1 MDKRFRYVF
10 SFLAVTLVFFVL
22 MPKAAATSATL
33 NGIEVKPLNNSYEI
47 TLNTDQ
53 AVPLKTTST
62 DGDKM
67 IIDLKNIMPSKS
79 VNTVYNNASNIDHV
93 LIQPV
98 GDDLRIT
105 VQGLNV
111 ATANVLLNA
120 PKVPSDLIAAP
131 PTTEITLNRA
141 IDSYTPIVPEENSN
155 EFGDILSLTNIDLKN
170 LMTPSGIGWFL
181 GLGIIMFFL
190 LRSMRETKE
199 QAQRYELSP
208 KDILRQRAELKKKAS
223 SEIDVYSEI
232 SKAQNK
238 FNESLKRKQSLPQQN
253 VSVQNYGMREY
264 QNSQVNPYSQIS
276 KRPPAAAASMPIQQ
290 SATAPK
296 PTMNKLQE
304 AVQAINQRNAAMQAK
319 VEQESAPFVAEKP
332 AMTNREIQN
341 AEARLNNIRFLENM
355 TNIYEKNGRVDLA
368 QNIREK
374 IRQKNI

>member
-1 MDKRFRYVF
+1 MDKKFRY
-10 SFLAVTLVFFVL
+10 AVGLSVVVLVFFVF
-22 MPKAAATSATL
+22 MQKATATEAIL

-53 AVPLKTTST
+53 AIPLKTNSP
-62 DGDKM
+62 DSNKM
-67 IIDLKNIMPSKS
+67 VIDLKNIMPSKS

-105 VQGLNV
+105 IQGLNV
-111 ATANVLLNA
+111 AAANVLLNA

-141 IDSYTPIVPEENSN
+141 IDSYTPITPEEG
-155 EFGDILSLTNIDLKN
+155 EADFGDILSLTNIDLKN
-170 LMTPSGIGWFL
+170 LMTPSGLGWLF

-190 LRSMRETKE
+190 LRSMKETKE
-199 QAQRYELSP
+199 QAKKYEFSP
-208 KDILRQRAELKKKAS
+208 KDILRQKSELKKAAADV
-223 SEIDVYSEI
+223 DVYAEI

-238 FNESLKRKQSLPQQN
+238 FNESLKRKQSLPKQN
-253 VSVQNYGMREY
+253 ISLQSYGMKEY
-264 QNSQVNPYSQIS
+264 QNSQINPYNQIS
-276 KRPPAAAASMPIQQ
+276 KNPGASTPIQQ
-290 SATAPK
+290 STTAPK

-304 AVQAINQRNAAMQAK
+304 AVQAINQKNASIQAREE
-319 VEQESAPFVAEKP
+319 EQVSTPIAVKP
-332 AMTNREIQN
+332 TITNKEIQR
-341 AEARLNNIRFLENM
+341 AEARLNNVRFLENM
-355 TNIYEKNGRVDLA
+355 TQIYEKNGRIDLA

>member
-1 MDKRFRYVF
+1 MDKNFRYAIGLSVVA
-10 SFLAVTLVFFVL
+10 LLFFAFV
-22 MPKAAATSATL
+22 PKASATEAIL

-53 AVPLKTTST
+53 AVPLKTNSP
-62 DGDKM
+62 DSDKM

-105 VQGLNV
+105 IQGLNV
-111 ATANVLLNA
+111 STSNVLLNA

-131 PTTEITLNRA
+131 PATEITLNRA
-141 IDSYTPIVPEENSN
+141 IDSYTPITPEEGDADL
-155 EFGDILSLTNIDLKN
+155 GDILSLTNIDLKN
-170 LMTPSGIGWFL
+170 LMTPSGLGWLF

-190 LRSMRETKE
+190 LRSMKETKE
-199 QAQRYELSP
+199 QAKKYEFSP
-208 KDILRQRAELKKKAS
+208 RDILRQKSELKRAS
-223 SEIDVYSEI
+223 ADVDVYAEI
-232 SKAQNK
+232 SKAQSK
-238 FNESLKRKQSLPQQN
+238 FNESLKRKQSLPKQN
-253 VSVQNYGMREY
+253 VSLQSYGMKEY
-264 QNSQVNPYSQIS
+264 QNSQINPYNQIS
-276 KRPPAAAASMPIQQ
+276 KNPAASTPIQQ

-319 VEQESAPFVAEKP
+319 EEEQQATTTPIAVKP
-332 AMTNREIQN
+332 AVTNKDIQR
-341 AEARLNNIRFLENM
+341 AEARLNNVRFLENM
-355 TNIYEKNGRVDLA
+355 TQIYEKNGRVDLA